1 MAKNMRSFRKE
12 MTVMSA
18 KKTGTSKK
26 KVRREL
32 KRRLT
37 KALGKASP
45 VFLEESK

>member
-1 MAKNMRSFRKE
+1 MAR
-12 MTVMSA
+12 
-18 KKTGTSKK
+18 K
-26 KVRREL
+26 KVSDGKERKKARREL